1 MKSKNEQIK
10 RTKFFTRLA
19 IVKREFGLSKK
30 MGNATMLTQ
39 SCYNFTDRWKKE
51 FKDTRKA
58 QRKLFQCV
66 TRKKPK
72 FVYETQAIQNLIRE
86 PEISS
91 SEEERKVNA
100 LASGADEGRD

>member
-39 SCYNFTDRWKKE
+39 SCYNFTDRWKKNS
-51 FKDTRKA
+51 KIRRKA
-58 QRKLFQCV
+58 QKAFSMRNEKI
-66 TRKKPK
+66 T
-72 FVYETQAIQNLIRE
+72 
-86 PEISS
+86 
-91 SEEERKVNA
+91 
-100 LASGADEGRD
+100 